1 MAPCH
6 KKKPTR
12 PLRPASKAARA
23 AKNAQAEFSF
33 LREVKSSRRL
43 TYLDRVL
50 VGLVNYIDEVSPPPS
65 GEIFVDDLMEHIRTQ
80 AEGYGE
86 TLGKR
91 ATQYINTAI
100 SRLLESKYII
110 RHNDVV
116 RFEIST
122 QLKAIMSRLVIE
134 ASAAGFE
141 DFANLSRREHRILAE
156 YFRLRTEVR
165 RALNRRELELQN
177 AALEYRLEQH
187 KLICP
192 LEQPQ
197 PQPADEEPVVR
208 GLRLV
213 QEEDRALDRAHFTD
227 SMYMDDVPAAGPS
240 NMAVLQT
247 PPRKSQ
253 SMTLNN
259 PGAYPSPQSPPRRT
273 GSRHISSSRSPSSS
287 RSFRMPGTLDEEL
300 GNDDD
305 MDIDFPLRPSPVPTE
320 LVSIAGDSDG
330 HAMLPNDFNSS
341 YGDPSATMEVQQMLD
356 ASRIEVE
363 SLKCE
368 IQKLNTEIENLKE
381 TLEAQRKQG
390 LLMKVA
396 NVFLRSADQRRLQEA
411 TREREEIFRKLRM
424 ICGIPAV

>member
-1 MAPCH
+1 MAPRH

-65 GEIFVDDLMEHIRTQ
+65 GEIFVDDLLEHIRTQ

-116 RFEIST
+116 RFEISH

-141 DFANLSRREHRILAE
+141 DFANLSRCEHRILAE
-156 YFRLRTEVR
+156 YFRLRT
-165 RALNRRELELQN
+165 ELELQN

-240 NMAVLQT
+240 NMAV
-247 PPRKSQ
+247 
-253 SMTLNN
+253 
-259 PGAYPSPQSPPRRT
+259 
-273 GSRHISSSRSPSSS
+273 
-287 RSFRMPGTLDEEL
+287 MPGTLDEEL

-320 LVSIAGDSDG
+320 LISIAGDPDG
-330 HAMLPNDFNSS
+330 HATLPNDFNSS

-381 TLEAQRKQG
+381 TLEAERKHG